1 MKQRKLTG
9 LSSFAL
15 LAGAYFVT
23 WADLFFPMGPTA
35 SFSGQWFCVSTVKN
49 IFRILIVLTLGR
61 YFRFESVPSLRSLF
75 PKDPGSTR
83 SRLFPDAMDMLN
95 GLVIAGA
102 AFGVV
107 LACSLVT
114 LLFHYTNPV
123 LRAMSGIRLTP
134 EVFLGLTFLSFSVGY
149 AEELFF
155 RCFAEESFRDIG
167 LSPFWAMGANS
178 ILFGVSHGAQGLG
191 GMVVAALLGLVFSL
205 FRKNG
210 RSLHAIAL
218 GHALYD
224 FFIMLLAFNL

>member
-9 LSSFAL
+9 LSSFGL
-15 LAGAYFVT
+15 LVGAYFVT
-23 WADLFFPMGPTA
+23 WADLFFPLGPA
-35 SFSGQWFCVSTVKN
+35 EAFSGQWFCVSAVKN
-49 IFRILIVLTLGR
+49 ILRVLIVLILGR
-61 YFRFESVPSLRSLF
+61 LFRFESVPSFRSLF
-75 PKDPGSTR
+75 PKDPGTRR

-107 LACSLVT
+107 LACSLVS

-123 LRAMSGIRLTP
+123 LRAMSGVRLTP
-134 EVFLGLTFLSFSVGY
+134 EIFLGITFLSFSVGY

-155 RCFAEESFRDIG
+155 RCFAEESFRNIG
-167 LSPFWAMGANS
+167 LSPFWAMGAS
-178 ILFGVSHGAQGLG
+178 SLLFGVSHGAQGAG
-191 GMVVAALLGLVFSL
+191 GMVIAALLGLVFSL
-205 FRKNG
+205 FRKKG